1 MNARVPRLER
11 LVGELRT
18 FYGALPAPPSDAFT
32 LFVSEILSGHTPPRR
47 RDAAVAALKRHRA
60 LTPDGIWNVAQKTL
74 EASVALAGPY
84 TAQRILAL
92 RKGVG
97 VFRSHPDLP
106 ATISGP
112 LPAAIRALK
121 ALPRMTGDSNA
132 YRMLLFAGS
141 HPVLPVDAKV
151 SRVATRL
158 GYGEKSANFSKTA
171 KTVRQAVSAELPA
184 SLEAYRSAYTYLDHH
199 GATTCRETDPHCDD
213 CPLKSECPYGAG
225 A

>member
-1 MNARVPRLER
+1 VNARVSRLQR
-11 LVGELRT
+11 LVGELKT

-32 LFVSEILSGHTPPRR
+32 LFVWEILSGHTTPRR
-47 RDAAVAALKRHRA
+47 REAAVAALKRHRA

-74 EASVALAGPY
+74 AASVALAGPY

-92 RKGVG
+92 RKGVD
-97 VFRSHPDLP
+97 VFRRHPDLP

-112 LPAAIRALK
+112 LPAAMRALK

-132 YRMLLFAGS
+132 YRMLLFAGNQ
-141 HPVLPVDAKV
+141 PVLPVDAKV

-158 GYGEKSANFSKTA
+158 GYGDRTTNFSKTA
-171 KTVRQAVSAELPA
+171 KTIRQAVSAELPE
-184 SLEAYRSAYTYLDHH
+184 SLEAYRSTYMYFDHH

-213 CPLKSECPYGAG
+213 CPLKSDCPYGAG